1 VSFWRFGRRREASGV
16 VSSVSDAG
24 VAGAPRGRRGDGH
37 VAARLLPH
45 RRRVGRAGV
54 EPRGTPCKTTGIQ
67 LRVPFV
73 HVWRM
78 SGDKVTRGQ
87 AFTDTA
93 VVADA
98 LGR

>member
-1 VSFWRFGRRREASGV
+1 
-16 VSSVSDAG
+16 
-24 VAGAPRGRRGDGH
+24 
-37 VAARLLPH
+37 
-45 RRRVGRAGV
+45 
-54 EPRGTPCKTTGIQ
+54 
-67 LRVPFV
+67 VPFV